1 MQTEQQPQVQP
12 EDRRDDTNG
21 KHQQA
26 QPEDRRDGTNRLED
40 IEMTPAGQVVV
51 VPTVFTPTKRQR
63 FTFVRELLRNPK
75 ARLGVAIVAI
85 FVLAAI
91 FAPIIAPGDPTSF
104 VDRPHQPPSAQH
116 IFGTEGQGKD
126 VFAQTVWGGRISLTV
141 GFATGILTT
150 IIGII
155 IGMSAGFFRGKID
168 DALSLLMNL
177 FLVIP
182 GLPLLVVIAA
192 YLRPGLGTIILALSF
207 TGWAWGARVLR
218 SQTLTL
224 REKDFV
230 SASVVSGDS
239 NIRIIFREILPNMA
253 SIIVGGMIGSVSYA
267 IGAEAA
273 LSLIGLT
280 NVGDVSWGTN
290 LYWAQNNA
298 GLLVGAWW
306 TFIPSGMAIAL
317 VAFGLSMINYGM
329 DEITNPRLRAE
340 RDLNDVLKHSPIKIA
355 HSNIGATPVVR
366 RAAQ

>member
-1 MQTEQQPQVQP
+1 MQLQQSPAPVEVEATGAGQLVAVP
-12 EDRRDDTNG
+12 TTL
-21 KHQQA
+21 
-26 QPEDRRDGTNRLED
+26 PSGTQRLE
-40 IEMTPAGQVVV
+40 
-51 VPTVFTPTKRQR
+51 
-63 FTFVRELLRNPK
+63 FVRRLLRNRK
-75 ARLGVAIVAI
+75 ALLGVSIVVFFILVA
-85 FVLAAI
+85 LL
-91 FAPIIAPGDPTSF
+91 APIIAPGDPTAF
-104 VDRPHQPPSAQH
+104 VDRPHLPPSAKH

-126 VFAQTVWGGRISLTV
+126 VFTQTVWGARISLTV

-155 IGMSAGFFRGKID
+155 IGMSAGFFRGKVE

-230 SASVVSGDS
+230 SASIVSGDS
-239 NIRIIFREILPNMA
+239 NARIIFREILPNMA
-253 SIIVGGMIGSVSYA
+253 SIILGGMIGSVTYA

-280 NVGDVSWGTN
+280 NVSNVSWGTN

-298 GLLVGAWW
+298 GLLTGAWW
-306 TFIPSGMAIAL
+306 TFIPSGMCIAL
-317 VAFGLSMINYGM
+317 
-329 DEITNPRLRAE
+329 
-340 RDLNDVLKHSPIKIA
+340 
-355 HSNIGATPVVR
+355 
-366 RAAQ
+366 

>member
-1 MQTEQQPQVQP
+1 MQTEQEQAVQP
-12 EDRRDDTNG
+12 EDGREDTNG
-21 KHQQA
+21 VQDLTQL
-26 QPEDRRDGTNRLED
+26 EDHREATNRLED
-40 IEMTPAGQVVV
+40 IELTPAGQVAVLPAATIPV
-51 VPTVFTPTKRQR
+51 KRQR
-63 FTFVRELLRNPK
+63 FTLLRELLRNPK
-75 ARLGVAIVAI
+75 ARLGLIIVAI

-91 FAPIIAPGDPTSF
+91 FAPVIAPGDPTVF
-104 VDRPHQPPSAQH
+104 VDRPHLPPSPEH

-150 IIGII
+150 IIAII

-218 SQTLTL
+218 SQTLSL
-224 REKDFV
+224 REKYFV

-239 NIRIIFREILPNMA
+239 NARIIFREILPNMA

-280 NVGDVSWGTN
+280 NVGNVSWGTN

-340 RDLNDVLKHSPIKIA
+340 RDLNDVLKHSPIKVA

-366 RAAQ
+366 RTVP

>member
-1 MQTEQQPQVQP
+1 MQTEEKRDLNVGAATPTDAADGIQP
-12 EDRRDDTNG
+12 ESLNG
-21 KHQQA
+21 NGHHIA
-26 QPEDRRDGTNRLED
+26 E
-40 IEMTPAGQVVV
+40 IEMTPAGQVTAL
-51 VPTVFTPTKRQR
+51 PTTVAATVKAQR
-63 FTFVRELLRNPK
+63 FALFRELLGNSK
-75 ARLGVAIVAI
+75 ARLGIMIVAG
-85 FVLAAI
+85 FVLVAI
-91 FAPIIAPGDPTSF
+91 FAPIIAPGDPSNF
-104 VDRPHQPPSAQH
+104 VDRPHQEPSTAH

-126 VFAQTVWGGRISLTV
+126 VFAQTVWGARISLTV
-141 GFATGILTT
+141 GLATGLLTT
-150 IIGII
+150 IVGVI
-155 IGMSAGFFRGKID
+155 IGMSAGYFRGKVD

-182 GLPLLVVIAA
+182 GLPLLVVVAA

-230 SASVVSGDS
+230 SASIVSGER
-239 NIRIIFREILPNMA
+239 NQRIIFREILPNMA
-253 SIIVGGMIGSVSYA
+253 SIIVGGFIGAVNYA

-280 NVGDVSWGTN
+280 DVGQISWGTN

-306 TFIPSGMAIAL
+306 TFVPSGMCIAL

-340 RDLNDVLKHSPIKIA
+340 RDLNNVLKHSTIKVA
-355 HSNIGATPVVR
+355 ANSVGATPVVR
-366 RAAQ
+366 TATQQ

>member
-1 MQTEQQPQVQP
+1 MQTENKIQRDQESPDQNGHAADLLP
-12 EDRRDDTNG
+12 EDGQGDI
-21 KHQQA
+21 
-26 QPEDRRDGTNRLED
+26 NRLAD
-40 IEMTPAGQVVV
+40 IAISPAGQMTAL
-51 VPTVFTPTKRQR
+51 PTAAAPRPQR

-75 ARLGVAIVAI
+75 ARVGAIIVAI
-85 FVLAAI
+85 FVLVAI
-91 FAPIIAPGDPTSF
+91 LAPIIAPGDPTEF
-104 VDRPHQPPSAQH
+104 VDLPHQAPSAAH
-116 IFGTEGQGKD
+116 WFGTEGQGKD
-126 VFAQTVWGGRISLTV
+126 VFAQTVWGARISLTV
-141 GFATGILTT
+141 GFSTGILTT

-155 IGMSAGFFRGKID
+155 IGMSAGYFRGKVD

-192 YLRPGLGTIILALSF
+192 YLRPGTGTIILALAF
-207 TGWAWGARVLR
+207 TGWAWGSRVLR

-230 SASVVSGDS
+230 SASIVSGDS
-239 NIRIIFREILPNMA
+239 SARIIFREILPNMA
-253 SIIVGGMIGSVSYA
+253 SIILGGMIGSVTYA

-280 NVGDVSWGTN
+280 DVGQVSWGTN

-298 GLLVGAWW
+298 GLLTGAWW
-306 TFIPSGMAIAL
+306 TFIPSGMCIAL

-340 RDLNDVLKHSPIKIA
+340 RDVNDVLKHSTVKIA
-355 HSNIGATPVVR
+355 RNNIGATPVVR
-366 RAAQ
+366 RSR

>member
-1 MQTEQQPQVQP
+1 MQTEEKAQV
-12 EDRRDDTNG
+12 EDGRENS
-21 KHQQA
+21 A
-26 QPEDRRDGTNRLED
+26 RLED
-40 IEMTPAGQVVV
+40 IEMTPAGQVIV
-51 VPTVFTPTKRQR
+51 VPTVITPMKKQR
-63 FTFVRELLRNPK
+63 FTLVRELLRNPK
-75 ARLGVAIVAI
+75 ARLGIIIVLI

-91 FAPIIAPGDPTSF
+91 FAPFIAPGDPSNF
-104 VDRPHQPPSAQH
+104 VDRPHLPPSAQH

-126 VFAQTVWGGRISLTV
+126 VFAQTVWGARISLTV

-192 YLRPGLGTIILALSF
+192 YLRPGLGTIIIALSF

-239 NIRIIFREILPNMA
+239 NARIIFREILPNMA

-280 NVGDVSWGTN
+280 DVGNVSWGTN

-306 TFIPSGMAIAL
+306 TFIPSGMSIAL

-355 HSNIGATPVVR
+355 RSSIGATPVNR
-366 RAAQ
+366 RAIP

>member
-1 MQTEQQPQVQP
+1 MQTENKVQHDDDP
-12 EDRRDDTNG
+12 VKLNQKDLADDLLTEDLRRG
-21 KHQQA
+21 S
-26 QPEDRRDGTNRLED
+26 NRLED
-40 IEMTPAGQVVV
+40 VESSPAGQMTVL
-51 VPTVFTPTKRQR
+51 PTVAPSKPQR

-75 ARLGVAIVAI
+75 ARLGVAIVVFFILIA
-85 FVLAAI
+85 V
-91 FAPIIAPGDPTSF
+91 FAPIIAPGDPTEF
-104 VDRPHQPPSAQH
+104 VDRPHLAPSAAH

-126 VFAQTVWGGRISLTV
+126 VFAQTVWGARISLTV

-155 IGMSAGFFRGKID
+155 IGMSAGYFRGKVD

-192 YLRPGLGTIILALSF
+192 YLRPGTGTIILALSF
-207 TGWAWGARVLR
+207 TGWAWGSRVLR
-218 SQTLTL
+218 SQTLSL

-230 SASVVSGDS
+230 SASIVSGDS
-239 NIRIIFREILPNMA
+239 NGRIIFREILPNMA
-253 SIIVGGMIGSVSYA
+253 SSILGGMIGSVTYA

-280 NVGDVSWGTN
+280 NVGNVSWGTN

-298 GLLVGAWW
+298 GLLTGAWW
-306 TFIPSGMAIAL
+306 TFIPSGMCIAL

-340 RDLNDVLKHSPIKIA
+340 RDVNDVLKHSTIKIA
-355 HSNIGATPVVR
+355 RNNIGATPVVR
-366 RAAQ
+366 RSS